1 MLSNKQTQITC
12 KYFTVEFECFDL
24 IKHLLCVFSEL
35 KSQYAEQ
42 PTSGTNINELPQLLQ
57 AIHTHKPTV
66 FKSGGPQYQQ
76 RSKDFLF
83 FDSLVI
89 LVK

>member
-1 MLSNKQTQITC
+1 MLC
-12 KYFTVEFECFDL
+12 R
-24 IKHLLCVFSEL
+24 FSEL

-42 PTSGTNINELPQLLQ
+42 QTSGTNISELPQLLQ

-76 RSKDFLF
+76 RSKVLHNK
-83 FDSLVI
+83 I
-89 LVK
+89 LTQI